1 MSIKSSDIAFYY
13 SGQSSSLGIPDSI
26 GGEPSTIPVAD
37 RLFKNIT
44 NQEATDG
51 IVDYKCVYMAN
62 KNPDEPFYNLN
73 LTIKNS
79 STSVIQFGFPGV
91 HSTSTELCSIPPCTD
106 STIQYLNLVASGN
119 KINGGGFS
127 LIYNGSSEPI
137 ELGIQWSW
145 SNSLS
150 DSQNLS
156 NTANNIKAALEL
168 IPEFKNVIIEP
179 QASTIPEPGKYKASF
194 KIIFETGRY
203 VDLLTVPSYGNALS
217 PATVVTVYS
226 AGIGGPVNRTADV
239 IETSRVAPNITFLD
253 VNSTVII
260 KHFYPNDYIP
270 IWIKRTILP
279 NTAAVDQDNFSI
291 LISASNSEIEPT
303 PTPTYVALDLVDQ
316 SQELYDGG
324 LQVIPGIAYWQSFDC
339 TKTGVLSQLEI
350 GLYSDPISSN
360 FSTNSTG
367 DIIQGS
373 VSQTSFTAVSGTGTI
388 RVYTGEGI
396 NSSNLIASS
405 VVSVNVANSLITWNN
420 FKINVDI
427 IKNIKY
433 TLAYTPD
440 FIHKIAI
447 NYQNPYNGGIFGVNT
462 TSFPEA
468 DILFKTHVLE
478 EFSPPTPTPTMT
490 PSLTP
495 TLTPTFTF

>member
-156 NTANNIKAALEL
+156 NTANN
-168 IPEFKNVIIEP
+168 P
-179 QASTIPEPGKYKASF
+179 
-194 KIIFETGRY
+194 
-203 VDLLTVPSYGNALS
+203 
-217 PATVVTVYS
+217 
-226 AGIGGPVNRTADV
+226 
-239 IETSRVAPNITFLD
+239 
-253 VNSTVII
+253 
-260 KHFYPNDYIP
+260 
-270 IWIKRTILP
+270 
-279 NTAAVDQDNFSI
+279 
-291 LISASNSEIEPT
+291 
-303 PTPTYVALDLVDQ
+303 
-316 SQELYDGG
+316 
-324 LQVIPGIAYWQSFDC
+324 
-339 TKTGVLSQLEI
+339 
-350 GLYSDPISSN
+350 
-360 FSTNSTG
+360 
-367 DIIQGS
+367 
-373 VSQTSFTAVSGTGTI
+373 
-388 RVYTGEGI
+388 
-396 NSSNLIASS
+396 
-405 VVSVNVANSLITWNN
+405 
-420 FKINVDI
+420 
-427 IKNIKY
+427 
-433 TLAYTPD
+433 
-440 FIHKIAI
+440 
-447 NYQNPYNGGIFGVNT
+447 
-462 TSFPEA
+462 
-468 DILFKTHVLE
+468 
-478 EFSPPTPTPTMT
+478 
-490 PSLTP
+490 
-495 TLTPTFTF
+495 